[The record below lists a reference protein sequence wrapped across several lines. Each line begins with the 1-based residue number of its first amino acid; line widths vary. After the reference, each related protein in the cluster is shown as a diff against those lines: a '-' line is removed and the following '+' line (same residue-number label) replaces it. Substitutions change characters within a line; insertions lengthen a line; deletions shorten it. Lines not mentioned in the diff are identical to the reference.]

1 MKLKD
6 IIAIA
11 NKAYPDDMIQGY
23 FKNHRAKLGD
33 GLAQF
38 IAEELDSTY
47 DEDVPDAEQLCT
59 ATRAVEKAASE
70 LNAVAN
76 ALRAKMYEPLKKLEE
91 ERRSAAEKAWD
102 AASLP
107 DVEAVEGWD
116 IDGRFWSR
124 KVFWSNGWKTSVV
137 GSFGVA
143 FEEGSAKILDQ
154 WNQ

>member
-1 MKLKD
+1 MKLED

-23 FKNHRAKLGD
+23 FKKPRANLGD
-33 GLAQF
+33 TLAKF
-38 IAEELDSTY
+38 VASELDSTY
-47 DEDVPDAEQLCT
+47 GEDVPDAEQLCT
-59 ATRAVEKAASE
+59 AARVVEKAASE
-70 LNAVAN
+70 LTKVAN
-76 ALRAKMYEPLKKLEE
+76 AFRAKLYEPLKKLEE
-91 ERRSAAEKAWD
+91 QRHAAAEKAWD

-107 DVEAVEGWD
+107 GVEAVEGWD

-124 KVFWSNGWKTSVV
+124 KVFWSNGWKPSVV
-137 GSFGVA
+137 GSFGVS